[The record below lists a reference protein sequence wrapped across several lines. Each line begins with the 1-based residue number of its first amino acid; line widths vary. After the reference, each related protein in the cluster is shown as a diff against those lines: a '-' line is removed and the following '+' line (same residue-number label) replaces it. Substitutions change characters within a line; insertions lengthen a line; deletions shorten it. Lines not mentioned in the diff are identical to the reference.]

1 MLFSPF
7 LFFSFLLLFCFIF
20 FLFLD
25 FKFKFKFYGEF
36 RANQLT
42 SMKRIY
48 LFINLFSLYCVVFS
62 FFPFYVISN
71 FKIAN

>member
-1 MLFSPF
+1 MRFPHF
-7 LFFSFLLLFCFIF
+7 LFCFLF

-25 FKFKFKFYGEF
+25 FKFEFKFCGEF

-48 LFINLFSLYCVVFS
+48 LFIYLFSFNYVVFP
-62 FFPFYVISN
+62 FFSFYVISN
-71 FKIAN
+71 F